1 MKKSRRPSIEKTTET
16 RHKIVL
22 SALHEFKQ
30 LGFSKARISEIA
42 AQAGLGKGTI
52 YSYFTT
58 KELLFEAVIDYL
70 IAETYQPLQSKE
82 LSSNQSVYDFLREK
96 MLEIMVNFESSGRG
110 DIARLVLKE
119 SHYFPQIRKLYVQKI
134 YQQNLQETERLLE
147 IAVERKELLTDQ
159 PLHELAALVIAPI
172 WMGMIHNEILM
183 NDKMIEPATMFE
195 LNLSNIFKI

>member
-110 DIARLVLKE
+110 DIVRLVLKE
-119 SHYFPQIRKLYVQKI
+119 SHHFPQIRKLYVQKI